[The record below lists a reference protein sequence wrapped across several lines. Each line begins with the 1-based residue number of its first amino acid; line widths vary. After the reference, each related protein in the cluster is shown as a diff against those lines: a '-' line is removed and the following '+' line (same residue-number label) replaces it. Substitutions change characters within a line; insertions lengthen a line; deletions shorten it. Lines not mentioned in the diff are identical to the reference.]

1 MSKIKNTIAKW
12 VLGDYS
18 FVGKSNGKSY
28 LPDFFETR
36 QEFSQ
41 VIFMNIVE
49 LLTDIANDVTLI
61 LKSGNQMLFADFNVF
76 FNNYGQQVL
85 NKLFNK
91 GFAVVAYNKGGFV
104 LVDDDEYA
112 LDSKNK
118 VIPNSS
124 YYSNHEIYVLKSDS
138 FIMNGQSDRLF
149 LTGFLT
155 YLNNVLNASNTT
167 TARLGSLIMATPQN
181 SGASPVLATISDI
194 DKKAKEK
201 EISEEYGSLKS
212 QKQILIWRQ
221 AMQFTQINL
230 SALDSK
236 TIEKSKFAIQS
247 ICDRL
252 KIPANQVSMI
262 EGSTSN
268 GLSNG
273 GELRECDLL
282 KYKTFERL
290 LNKTFIRMAK
300 DLDLI
305 VDYTIYNKPVAQTQA
320 QPTA

>member
-1 MSKIKNTIAKW
+1 MSIKNSIAKW

-18 FVGKSNGKSY
+18 FIGKDNGRSY
-28 LPDFFETR
+28 LPDFHETR

-49 LLTDIANDVTLI
+49 LLTDIANDVTFT
-61 LKSGNQMLFADFNVF
+61 LKSGNQMFFSDFTLF
-76 FNNYGQQVL
+76 FNSTGQQVL

-91 GFAVVAYNKGGFV
+91 GFAVIAYNKGGFI
-104 LVDDDEYA
+104 LVEDDEFSV
-112 LDSKNK
+112 DSKNK
-118 VIPNSS
+118 VLLNTN
-124 YYSNHEIYVLKSDS
+124 YYSNHEIYVMKSDS
-138 FIMNGQSDRLF
+138 FVMSGKSDRQF
-149 LTGFLT
+149 LSGFLT

-167 TARLGSLIMATPQN
+167 TARLGSLIMA
-181 SGASPVLATISDI
+181 SPVTPAGANTLATLR
-194 DKKAKEK
+194 KEQVE
-201 EISEEYGSLKS
+201 EIEKDLSENYGGLKN
-212 QKQILIWRQ
+212 QKQIHVWKQ
-221 AMQFTQINL
+221 QMQFTQINL
-230 SALDSK
+230 SGLDSK

-262 EGSTSN
+262 EGTTSN

-273 GELRECDLL
+273 GELREGDLL

-290 LNKTFIRMAK
+290 LNKTFVKMAK

-305 VDYTIYNKPVAQTQA
+305 VDYTIYNKPVSPAPAQTIS
-320 QPTA
+320 